1 MSTTINNE
9 INELKQIRA
18 LSNLTDDFLFG
29 PMCYKF
35 FYNEG
40 VYTSLDHDDHFCDGT
55 SDGGIDLVGSDES
68 NDKKALVLIQ
78 AKNVQSNFDK
88 NDILEAFNKMYRT
101 YKHFQDGHTANYNQK
116 LKRVFHHHHE
126 DVKDDDNFYLKVVI
140 FLNQSLADSY
150 RNEFEALITGD
161 ETLSDVL
168 CEIFYT
174 KEIEEKI
181 AASFDEEPYVEE
193 ASLKYFRDDGV
204 LKNEINEDH
213 EGIIINASAN
223 SLKTFYERFSDKGL
237 FEQNFRY
244 YVKQAAVDDKL
255 DDSLKNQRQNFWH
268 FNNGIIIGCE
278 DYIQDGDNFKLYN
291 FSIVNGCQT
300 VSRIGKYSG
309 NNQNEDF
316 RIACKIIKGKI
327 QDTSDNFIEK
337 VAEYSN
343 SQKAINV
350 RDLKSNSREQKELR
364 NLFKRN
370 NPMIHFEVKRGEK
383 AIISRNDLRENPWRK
398 IKNELFG
405 QLVLSVLLQKPG
417 TARAKKKTI
426 FSNQQVFTM
435 CFRRERDMDLFVDM
449 LKLNNHFGN
458 FKSVVAELSDDNP
471 TFTEPEDK
479 TVVNNGFLFILSVI
493 GYQIKVYRGLL
504 DFAALTPDLISIMN
518 QDKLRGK
525 ILNDHYDDFE
535 KDMYFI
541 FEEVALNLS
550 STFKECYN
558 NNQVTSVTNLFKSD
572 NNFNDKIMNGWIKN
586 KRNRDRNNFEGTFK
600 KVFNCNPQN

>member
-9 INELKQIRA
+9 INELKQISS
-18 LSNLTDDFLFG
+18 LSNLSDDFLFG

-78 AKNVQSNFDK
+78 AKNVQSNYDK
-88 NDILEAFNKMYRT
+88 NDILDAFHKMYRT
-101 YKHFQDGHTANYNQK
+101 YKDFQNLSSANYNER
-116 LKRVFHHHHE
+116 LKYVFRHHYE
-126 DVKDDDNFYLKVVI
+126 NVKDDDNFYLKLVI
-140 FLNQSLADSY
+140 FLNQDLSERK
-150 RNEFEALITGD
+150 RNDLQRLLSGD
-161 ETLSDVL
+161 NTLSDVSY
-168 CEIFYT
+168 EIFYA
-174 KEIEEKI
+174 KDIKDKI
-181 AASFDEEPYVEE
+181 ASTIDEAPYVEE
-193 ASLKYFRDDGV
+193 ATLDYYKEDGI
-204 LKNEINEDH
+204 LKNDMNPNH

-223 SLKTFYERFSDKGL
+223 SLKKIYEEFNDRGL

-255 DDSLKNQRQNFWH
+255 DNSLKNQRKNFWH

-278 DYIQDGDNFKLYN
+278 DYRQDGDNFKLYN

-309 NNQNEDF
+309 DNQNEDF

-327 QDTSDNFIEK
+327 QDASDNFVEK

-364 NLFKRN
+364 NLFKRH
-370 NPMIHFEVKRGEK
+370 NPMIHFEVKRGER
-383 AIISRNDLRENPWRK
+383 AIIGRNDLREKPWRK

-405 QLVLSVLLQKPG
+405 QLVLSILCQKPG

-426 FSNQQVFTM
+426 FSNEQVFTN
-435 CFRRERDMDLFVDM
+435 CFRRDRDMELFVDL
-449 LKLNNHFGN
+449 LKLNNHFAN
-458 FKSVVAELSDDNP
+458 FKSYVAELTDDDT
-471 TFTEPEDK
+471 TFSSEDK
-479 TVVNNGFLFILSVI
+479 RVINNGFLFILSII
-493 GYQIKVYRGLL
+493 GYEIKVGRGLVEN
-504 DFAALTPDLISIMN
+504 TPLNPALISIMN
-518 QDKLRGK
+518 QDKLKGK
-525 ILNDHYDDFE
+525 ILNDNYDDF
-535 KDMYFI
+535 DRDINFI
-541 FEEVALNLS
+541 FEEIALNLS
-550 STFKECYN
+550 NTFNHFYEI
-558 NNQVTSVTNLFKSD
+558 NQVTSVTNLFKSD
-572 NNFNDKIMNGWIKN
+572 SNFNDKIMPRWIRD
-586 KRNRDRNNFEGTFK
+586 KRIRERNSFDVTFK
-600 KVFNCNPQN
+600 KVFNCNPQI